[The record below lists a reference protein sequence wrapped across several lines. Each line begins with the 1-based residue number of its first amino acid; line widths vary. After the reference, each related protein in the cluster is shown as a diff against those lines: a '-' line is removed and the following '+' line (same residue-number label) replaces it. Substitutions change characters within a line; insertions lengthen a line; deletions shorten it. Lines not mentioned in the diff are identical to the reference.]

1 MKDLFVTRNTCIYD
15 CVLVKLRETSDQ
27 IIIHVDTND
36 LATNVTTEKI
46 AEFIAHLASTLK
58 SNSCSVFI
66 SKITVRSDKHRKKVE
81 QVNRHLEKLCKVK
94 TLN

>member
-1 MKDLFVTRNTCIYD
+1 MINQAPLKTAKSMWKIFC
-15 CVLVKLRETSDQ
+15 CKKETSDQ

-66 SKITVRSDKHRKKVE
+66 SKISERSEKHRKKVE
-81 QVNRHLEKLCKVK
+81 QVNWHLEKLCKVK